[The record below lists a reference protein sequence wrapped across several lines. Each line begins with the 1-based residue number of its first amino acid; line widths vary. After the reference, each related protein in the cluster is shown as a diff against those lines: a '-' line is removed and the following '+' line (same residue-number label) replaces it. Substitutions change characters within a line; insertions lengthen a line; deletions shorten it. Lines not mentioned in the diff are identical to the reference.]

1 MVNSNEDVYE
11 VVTEP
16 LTGENSLDDIKNVIH
31 KVKHFYED
39 EENKDKILAVNST
52 SLVSHGVDLDEW
64 NCMVFDGIPRS
75 TSEYIQAFSRV
86 GRKYFGIVFVSFSP
100 MRTRDLSFYQHFV
113 DYHKII
119 NDKVENVPLSR
130 WAKLGFKQ
138 TFTSVFNASILNYL
152 SNEVG
157 KPLHKA
163 VNVLNVLD
171 KEENKEKLINFIK
184 EAYVLDSNISESEF
198 FENEIIKGVDKR
210 INVIEKDPKSYFF
223 PNTLRKNPNKYFKT
237 QFGMRGIQDEIVLKP
252 LEDEDE
258 FFLNYKEA

>member
-1 MVNSNEDVYE
+1 M
-11 VVTEP
+11 
-16 LTGENSLDDIKNVIH
+16 
-31 KVKHFYED
+31 
-39 EENKDKILAVNST
+39 
-52 SLVSHGVDLDEW
+52 
-64 NCMVFDGIPRS
+64 
-75 TSEYIQAFSRV
+75 
-86 GRKYFGIVFVSFSP
+86 
-100 MRTRDLSFYQHFV
+100 
-113 DYHKII
+113 
-119 NDKVENVPLSR
+119 
-130 WAKLGFKQ
+130 
-138 TFTSVFNASILNYL
+138 
-152 SNEVG
+152 
-157 KPLHKA
+157 
-163 VNVLNVLD
+163 LNVLD